1 MRTINKVFL
10 VGNLGADPDLR
21 YSKDGRPIVRFNVA
35 TRHARKRDDGG
46 WDEETDWHRVIAFGN
61 LAENCSKYL
70 AKGRP
75 VTVEGRAHS
84 YAYEDKD
91 GERKFIHEV
100 IAREVVFLGAR
111 PETDEPATPP
121 SPATPT
127 PAPPE
132 QRDADVPF

>member
-10 VGNLGADPDLR
+10 VGNLGGDPELR
-21 YSKDGRPIVRFNVA
+21 YSKEGRPIVRFNVA
-35 TRHARKRDDGG
+35 TGHARKRDDGG
-46 WDEETDWHRVIAFGN
+46 WDEETDWHRVVAFGP

-70 AKGRP
+70 RKGQP

-91 GERKFIHEV
+91 GARKFIHEV
-100 IAREVVFLGAR
+100 IAREVVFLSPRADAG
-111 PETDEPATPP
+111 EPATQVP
-121 SPATPT
+121 
-127 PAPPE
+127 PAPPNPTPPD